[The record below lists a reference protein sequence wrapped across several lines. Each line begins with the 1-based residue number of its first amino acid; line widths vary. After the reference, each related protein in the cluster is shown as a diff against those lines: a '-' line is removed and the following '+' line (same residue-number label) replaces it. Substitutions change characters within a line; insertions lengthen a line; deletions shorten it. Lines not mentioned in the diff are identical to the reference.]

1 MFTSQSLTRSGALN
15 TNTGCQEC
23 VRVFVC
29 TVSEQEHTWD
39 AVSGGP
45 KSLSCFRA
53 PLSGSSPA
61 LATLHP
67 FVMYLCIDRKG
78 DGSGCQSAVTRNPPP
93 PPPSV
98 SQRRRKNPSCPS
110 DRARR
115 AHVRLQTWL
124 HAHAALGQM
133 SSSNAYTWALFAL
146 VNVNISP
153 TRLKVPEISRDL
165 HTSAS
170 ERT

>member
-93 PPPSV
+93 HHHQS
-98 SQRRRKNPSCPS
+98 
-110 DRARR
+110 ARGG
-115 AHVRLQTWL
+115 VRTQAVRQTEPGVRTYVCK
-124 HAHAALGQM
+124 HGCTH
-133 SSSNAYTWALFAL
+133 
-146 VNVNISP
+146 
-153 TRLKVPEISRDL
+153 TRLWGKCPPL
-165 HTSAS
+165 MPTPGLCLLL
-170 ERT
+170 

>member
-1 MFTSQSLTRSGALN
+1 M
-15 TNTGCQEC
+15 
-23 VRVFVC
+23 FVC

-93 PPPSV
+93 TTI
-98 SQRRRKNPSCPS
+98 SQPE
-110 DRARR
+110 
-115 AHVRLQTWL
+115 
-124 HAHAALGQM
+124 AA
-133 SSSNAYTWALFAL
+133 
-146 VNVNISP
+146 
-153 TRLKVPEISRDL
+153 
-165 HTSAS
+165 
-170 ERT
+170 